1 MRASKSMLSRRCNMD
16 DRNALG
22 PWLRRFLLEHLVSE
36 RNLSLNTQR
45 SYRDTLV
52 LLVAFL
58 RARSGRPRSIS
69 PHWTLQRNRSCHS
82 CCIWNILHLRDLY
95 QKSAP

>member
-1 MRASKSMLSRRCNMD
+1 VD

-22 PWLRRFLLEHLVSE
+22 PWLRRFLLEHLLSE

-52 LLVAFL
+52 LLVNFLGRTLRKGPERLTIMDLTEDQILAFL
-58 RARSGRPRSIS
+58 LYVENSRHCGVRTEIS
-69 PHWTLQRNRSCHS
+69 
-82 CCIWNILHLRDLY
+82 
-95 QKSAP
+95 A